1 MKIFCSVIFIFFATI
16 LSAQEKE
23 IEIFNTSINTSD
35 AEFGIT
41 YFNTNIVIFASSKKI
56 ESDKNFS
63 KSRRKTNQQLFLD
76 LYQGIVSE
84 NGDIIE
90 TGKFSNELDSKFFES
105 DISFT
110 PDGKTIYFTWN
121 NFYNTQSRKDSAKW
135 KSLQLMKASI
145 NERFEISNIRYLPF
159 NSEAYSV
166 RYPEVSKDGK
176 QLFFASDMPNGFG
189 GTDIYV
195 VDIFNNDTFS
205 KPKNLGETINTKEDE
220 IFPFIDKNNTI
231 YFASNGHKG
240 MGGFDVFKSKF
251 ENGNF
256 LPSENL
262 PSPINSKY
270 DDFAYVINNTNNY
283 GFLTSNRID
292 SKGGVDIYAF
302 KIKDKECLQ
311 TIAGLVFNEKD
322 NQQISKVNVSL
333 FVDNELIETKLTAL
347 DSKFNFK
354 VKCDTSYK
362 IIVKKEGFISSEI
375 DFMTDSNIGFVNNK
389 DIILTPIECSHTV
402 SGYVLNEVGKN
413 QLIQAKVSLFVNNE
427 LKETQL
433 TKLGLKFNFFVNC
446 EDTYKIVAEKSGF
459 LSSEV
464 TLITDNRP
472 YFLIDEN
479 IILTPEECK
488 QTIAGFVFNEKDNKQ
503 LDQAKVSLFIYGV
516 LTDTQITQGDS
527 KFNFIVNCNSS
538 IKIIAEKDDF
548 LPSEVTLLS
557 DDRQDNFIENNIV
570 LTPIECI
577 QTISGYILNEKD
589 NQQLTETKVSLFIN
603 NELKESQFTKV
614 DTKFN
619 FKLACDTSYKIIA
632 EKEGFTPSKFEII
645 TDDKLNFLNEKNIVL
660 IPVECIQ
667 TISGFVLNEKD
678 NQQLT
683 ETKVSLFINNE
694 LKETQLTKVDS
705 KFNFKVGCDTSYKI
719 MAEKEGF
726 TPSEVEIATDKKLNF
741 SNDKNIVLVPIECI
755 QTISGFVYNQQNNKQ
770 LTETKVSLFINNELK
785 ETQLTKVDS
794 KFSFKVACDTSY
806 KIMAE
811 KEGFI
816 SSEVEIATDKKLN
829 FSNEKNI
836 VLEPIECIQ
845 TISGYVLNEKD
856 NQQLT
861 ETKVSLFINN
871 ELKETQLTKV
881 DSKFNFKV
889 ACDTSY
895 KIIAE
900 KEDFTPSEVEI
911 ITDDKLNF
919 SNEKNI
925 VLTPIECIQTIS
937 GYVYNQQNNKQ
948 IAQTKVSLF
957 INNELK
963 ESQLTKVDSKF
974 NFKVAC
980 DTSYKIIA
988 EKEGFI
994 SSEVEVIT
1002 DHKLNFSNEKNI
1014 ILEPVECNVLIS
1026 GTILDIKTKKP
1037 VSNAIVQIFKQDI
1050 LVDNLKLDANA
1061 KFNIEVECKSE
1072 YKIITSLKKYENK
1085 ITYFQTS
1092 IINNDKLFKVIFL
1105 EPLEEFVFKYNQKM
1119 IKTDVIYFDLDSDE
1133 ISTDAAIEINKVIG
1147 VLISYPTMKIE
1158 VGSHTDSRAPDDYNL
1173 ILSEKRANAVIQY
1186 MVLNGI
1192 DANRLVAKGYGETQL
1207 VNKCSNGVNCSNADH
1222 ELNRRT
1228 EFKILEE

>member
-23 IEIFNTSINTSD
+23 IEISNTSINSSY

-41 YFNTNIVIFASSKKI
+41 YFNSNTVIFASSKKV

-63 KSRRKTNQQLFLD
+63 KSRRETNQQLFLD
-76 LYQGIVSE
+76 LYQGIVSD

-145 NERFEISNIRYLPF
+145 NERFEISNIRHLPF

-176 QLFFASDMPNGFG
+176 QLFFASDMPNGNG

-195 VDIFNNDTFS
+195 VDIFDNDTYS
-205 KPKNLGETINTKEDE
+205 KPKNLGKTINTKEDE
-220 IFPFIDKNNTI
+220 IFPFIDKNNTL
-231 YFASNGHKG
+231 YFASYGHKG
-240 MGGFDVFKSKF
+240 IGGFDIFKSKF
-251 ENGNF
+251 ENGNY

-270 DDFAYVINNTNNY
+270 DDFAYVINNKNNY
-283 GFLTSNRID
+283 GFFTSNRID

-302 KIKDKECLQ
+302 KIKDEECLQ

-322 NQQISKVNVSL
+322 NRQISQVNVSL
-333 FVDNELIETKLTAL
+333 FVDNELIETKITAE

-362 IIVKKEGFISSEI
+362 IIIKKEGFISSEI
-375 DFMTDSNIGFVNNK
+375 DLVTNGNTGFANNK
-389 DIILTPIECSHTV
+389 DILLAPIECSHTV
-402 SGYVLNEVGKN
+402 SGYVLNEVGKK

-446 EDTYKIVAEKSGF
+446 KDTYKIVAEKSGF
-459 LSSEV
+459 VSSEV
-464 TLITDNRP
+464 ALITDNRP

-479 IILTPEECK
+479 IVLTPEECK
-488 QTIAGFVFNEKDNKQ
+488 QTISGFVLNEKDNKQ

-516 LTDTQITQGDS
+516 LTDTQITQVDS
-527 KFNFIVNCNSS
+527 KFNFILNCNSS
-538 IKIIAEKDDF
+538 IKIIAEKEGF

-557 DDRQDNFIENNIV
+557 DDRQDNFIDNNIV
-570 LTPIECI
+570 LT
-577 QTISGYILNEKD
+577 
-589 NQQLTETKVSLFIN
+589 
-603 NELKESQFTKV
+603 
-614 DTKFN
+614 
-619 FKLACDTSYKIIA
+619 
-632 EKEGFTPSKFEII
+632 
-645 TDDKLNFLNEKNIVL
+645 
-660 IPVECIQ
+660 PVECIQ
-667 TISGFVLNEKD
+667 TISGIVLNEKD
-678 NQQLT
+678 NKQLAQ
-683 ETKVSLFINNE
+683 TKVSLFIDNE
-694 LKETQLTKVDS
+694 LKESQLTKVDS

-719 MAEKEGF
+719 IAEKEGF
-726 TPSEVEIATDKKLNF
+726 VTSEVEIITDNKLDF
-741 SNDKNIVLVPIECI
+741 SNDRNIVLTPVECIQAISGFVLNEKDNKQLIQTKVSLFINNELKESQLTKVDSKFNFKVGCDTSYKIIAEKEGFVTSEVEIITDNKLDFSNDRNIVLTPVECI

-770 LTETKVSLFINNELK
+770 L
-785 ETQLTKVDS
+785 
-794 KFSFKVACDTSY
+794 
-806 KIMAE
+806 
-811 KEGFI
+811 
-816 SSEVEIATDKKLN
+816 
-829 FSNEKNI
+829 
-836 VLEPIECIQ
+836 
-845 TISGYVLNEKD
+845 
-856 NQQLT
+856 
-861 ETKVSLFINN
+861 
-871 ELKETQLTKV
+871 
-881 DSKFNFKV
+881 
-889 ACDTSY
+889 
-895 KIIAE
+895 
-900 KEDFTPSEVEI
+900 
-911 ITDDKLNF
+911 
-919 SNEKNI
+919 
-925 VLTPIECIQTIS
+925 
-937 GYVYNQQNNKQ
+937 
-948 IAQTKVSLF
+948 AQTKVSLF

-974 NFKVAC
+974 NFKVGC

-988 EKEGFI
+988 EKEGFTP
-994 SSEVEVIT
+994 SEVEIIT
-1002 DHKLNFSNEKNI
+1002 DNKLDFSNDRNI
-1014 ILEPVECNVLIS
+1014 VLTPVECNVLIS

-1037 VSNAIVQIFKQDI
+1037 VSNAVVQIFKQDI
-1050 LVDNLKLDANA
+1050 LVDNLKLDTNA
-1061 KFNIEVECKSE
+1061 TFNIEVECKSE
-1072 YKIITSLKKYENK
+1072 YKIIASLKKYENK
-1085 ITYFQTS
+1085 ITYFNTS

-1105 EPLEEFVFKYNQKM
+1105 EPLEEFVLIYNQKM

-1173 ILSEKRANAVIQY
+1173 ILSEKRANAVIKY
-1186 MVLNGI
+1186 MVINGI